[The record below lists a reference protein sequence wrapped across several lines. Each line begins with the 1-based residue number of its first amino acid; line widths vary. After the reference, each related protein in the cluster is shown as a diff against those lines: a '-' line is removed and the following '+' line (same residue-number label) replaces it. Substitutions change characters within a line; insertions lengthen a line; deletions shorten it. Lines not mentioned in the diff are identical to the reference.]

1 MAVGDKT
8 NTVNK
13 GRRAGSMSSLVP
25 HATFNRE
32 IDRWYSTQWRLPWGS
47 FIDGK
52 SNKPNNDDDDEE
64 EEVIIRNEAQ

>member
-1 MAVGDKT
+1 
-8 NTVNK
+8 
-13 GRRAGSMSSLVP
+13 MSSLVP